1 MQFAYATLSNYFRIY
16 LMIIS
21 FYYYI
26 YYSFIKHTLCNR
38 LYDFEMRVRAVLSF
52 LENDLTILTWIY
64 HNENKEG
71 VF

>member
-1 MQFAYATLSNYFRIY
+1 
-16 LMIIS
+16 MIIS
-21 FYYYI
+21 YYYYI
-26 YYSFIKHTLCNR
+26 LYSFIKRTLCNR
-38 LYDFEMRVRAVLSF
+38 LYGLEMRGRAVLSF